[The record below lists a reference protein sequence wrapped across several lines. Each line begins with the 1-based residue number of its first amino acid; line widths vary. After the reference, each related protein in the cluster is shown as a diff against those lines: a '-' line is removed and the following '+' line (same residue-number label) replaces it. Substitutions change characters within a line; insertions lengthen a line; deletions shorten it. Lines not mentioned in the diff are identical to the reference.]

1 MNTFWGIVF
10 FLMPILGIVYIGW
23 HIWLILPLQAWLK
36 TVVLIFLGAAFALFF
51 ANFLLD
57 IDSMP
62 MAAATFIYNV
72 GTSSIFIALYL
83 VMLFLVFDLGKLLHI
98 IPKEFLTNS
107 VGGTLTV
114 LAIII
119 PVFIYGNWH
128 YYDKHRQTLEL
139 TTSKPLSH
147 TYKLVMLSDLHL
159 GYHNQ
164 RNELSLADG

>member
-36 TVVLIFLGAAFALFF
+36 MVVLIFLGAAFALFF

-72 GTSSIFIALYL
+72 GTSSIFIVPDQQCRWHFNRIGNHHPRVHLRQLALL
-83 VMLFLVFDLGKLLHI
+83 
-98 IPKEFLTNS
+98 
-107 VGGTLTV
+107 
-114 LAIII
+114 
-119 PVFIYGNWH
+119 
-128 YYDKHRQTLEL
+128 RQT
-139 TTSKPLSH
+139 S
-147 TYKLVMLSDLHL
+147 
-159 GYHNQ
+159 
-164 RNELSLADG
+164 ADS